1 MPAAADKQPAE
12 QHTPEPFKRRVLIG
26 AMIVI
31 ALIILLYFLWQAVY
45 VLLLIFAGV
54 LLAVLLRGLAEFTA
68 KHTRLSVGWSLA
80 IVTLA
85 IVALLVG
92 IVWLA
97 APPISRQVEQLSEQ
111 LPQSIELLRERA
123 SQFTWGKWLVEHSP
137 ATQPVDQHAEK
148 LVGQAGGFLAALF
161 DVVVALVV
169 IVFVAIYL
177 AAEPELYT
185 KGILRLVPKRYR
197 EHGARVL
204 GSVRYTLHWWLIGQG
219 VTMVIIGTLTSIGLW
234 AIGIPLWFLLGLLAA
249 LFNFIPNF
257 GPLVS
262 YVPAVLLALA
272 MGPTKAVWVT
282 ALFLA
287 AQTLEGYVLTP
298 MIQRRAVLL
307 PPALTITVQVLL
319 GVLVGSLGVM
329 LAAPL
334 TAAALVLIKML
345 YVEDVLGD
353 EMKTPDDELPRS
365 ELPPVPK

>member
-12 QHTPEPFKRRVLIG
+12 QHTPEPFKRRVLVG

-123 SQFTWGKWLVEHSP
+123 SQFKWGKWLVEHSP

-185 KGILRLVPKRYR
+185 KGILRLVPKR
-197 EHGARVL
+197 
-204 GSVRYTLHWWLIGQG
+204 
-219 VTMVIIGTLTSIGLW
+219 
-234 AIGIPLWFLLGLLAA
+234 
-249 LFNFIPNF
+249 
-257 GPLVS
+257 
-262 YVPAVLLALA
+262 
-272 MGPTKAVWVT
+272 
-282 ALFLA
+282 
-287 AQTLEGYVLTP
+287 
-298 MIQRRAVLL
+298 
-307 PPALTITVQVLL
+307 
-319 GVLVGSLGVM
+319 
-329 LAAPL
+329 
-334 TAAALVLIKML
+334 
-345 YVEDVLGD
+345 
-353 EMKTPDDELPRS
+353 
-365 ELPPVPK
+365 